1 MKNCTDC
8 KYAQWNKTVAGKLH
22 PSGDGHCTYDYKIPL
37 LPASMYWLSNTPPTP
52 CGGGF
57 INRRKE
63 LLNHCP
69 YYMNS
74 TRG

>member
-8 KYAQWNKTVAGKLH
+8 KYARWNKTVAGKLH

-52 CGGGF
+52 NGGY
-57 INRRKE
+57 INRCKE

-69 YYMNS
+69 YYMIN
-74 TRG
+74 TQR